1 MGRKLTC
8 IVTGKSL
15 LASEEYYK
23 KKLQKAES
31 EQHLHQSY
39 VCREAKTLL
48 QKGLTV
54 EQIRKQFNV
63 SEDVP
68 MPPGHIIKSIVC
80 NNYGLV
86 KSTTFSNLTGFTRQ
100 ETDPEVVSFL
110 NNL

>member
-1 MGRKLTC
+1 MSRKLTC
-8 IVTGKSL
+8 IVTGKTL
-15 LASEEYYK
+15 LASEEYYN

-31 EQHLHQSY
+31 EQQLHRSY
-39 VCREAKTLL
+39 VCREAKALL

-63 SEDVP
+63 PDSVA
-68 MPPGHIIKSIVC
+68 MPEPHAIKSIVC
-80 NNYGLV
+80 NDYGLI

-100 ETDPEVVSFL
+100 ETDPEVASFL